1 MSATSPAGAA
11 AGALPPVV
19 RSVAVPWDPAAA
31 FRRFTSDFGA
41 WWPRRTHSIGGPEVV
56 EVVFEGRVG
65 GRIYEAHRSGRRFQ
79 WGEVLAWEPGSRVV
93 FTFHPSRDPATAQR
107 VEVRF
112 RPHGPGTL
120 VELTATGWEH
130 WGDGAARARKGY
142 EMGWKYVLNVLAGR
156 RTTGMRL
163 LDLVATLAG
172 GVALLRHGG
181 RSGIIDRAGGEI
193 AVRAPDQAPAGPQ

>member
-1 MSATSPAGAA
+1 MSATSPGAG

-19 RSVAVPWDPAAA
+19 RSVEVPWDPASA

-41 WWPRRTHSIGGPEVV
+41 WWPRRTHSVGGPEVV

-65 GRIYEAHRSGRRFQ
+65 GRIYEEHRSGRRFQ
-79 WGEVLAWEPGSRVV
+79 WGEVLAWEPGTRVV

-112 RPHGPGTL
+112 LPNGPGTR

-142 EMGWKYVLNVLAGR
+142 EMGWGYVLNVLAGR
-156 RTTGMRL
+156 RTSWMPI
-163 LDLVATLAG
+163 LDLVGRVAG
-172 GVALLRHGG
+172 RIGSLRHGG
-181 RSGIIDRAGGEI
+181 RAGMINRAGGEI
-193 AVRAPDQAPAGPQ
+193 AAPSPAQAPASPQ